1 MSFIEKDDNNNIRSI
16 NVSNSVIIYTKY
28 IIIVRSHTQNTPRRV
43 TDRDLIRK
51 LLNFNRLET
60 NEFAEARFGE
70 ELPARLVLL
79 ALRGGAN
86 F

>member
-16 NVSNSVIIYTKY
+16 NVNSSVIIYTKY
-28 IIIVRSHTQNTPRRV
+28 IIIVRSHKNTPRRV

-79 ALRGGAN
+79 ALRGGAH